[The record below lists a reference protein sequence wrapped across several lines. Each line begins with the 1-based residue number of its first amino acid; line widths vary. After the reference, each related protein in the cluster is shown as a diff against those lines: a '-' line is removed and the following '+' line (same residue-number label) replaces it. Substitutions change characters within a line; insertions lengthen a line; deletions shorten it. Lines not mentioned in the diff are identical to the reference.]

1 MSDQN
6 RQPTKYIFITG
17 GVVSSLGKGISAA
30 SIGRLLVERGLR
42 VTIQKF
48 DPYINVDP
56 GTLSPFQHGEVFV
69 TDDGAETDLDLGHY
83 ERFIDE
89 SLSQA
94 NNITTGRI
102 YLDVITKERRGDYLG
117 ATVQVVPHIT
127 DEIKHAIRRLAPS
140 RDVVITEIGGTVGDI
155 ESLPFLEAI
164 RQFRQDVGREHTL
177 FIHLTLIP
185 YIAAAGELKT
195 KPTQHSVRELMEI
208 GIQPDVLICRT
219 DRMLSDDLKRKIA
232 LFTNVDPAAVIEARD
247 VDTIYGVPLT
257 YRQQKLDDLIIA
269 KLGVQAGQPDLQQW
283 ETMVTRVRQPSN
295 GAVRIAVVGKY
306 TSLIDSYKSVQEAL
320 IHGGIAN
327 DVGVEIDWLSS
338 EDFEK
343 GIGAD
348 LLRDYEGLLIPG
360 GFGVRGV
367 EGMLDAVRWSRENE
381 LPYFGICLG
390 LQCSV
395 IEYARNVCGL
405 AGSNSAEFKGD
416 LTEAVICL
424 MDSQRQVTDMGGTM
438 RLGAYPARLAAGS
451 HAAEAYGTLEISE
464 RHRHRYEVNNEYREL
479 LSSNGMKFSGLSPDG
494 DLVEIVE
501 LPDHPWYIGCQFHP
515 ELKSRP
521 MRAHPLFR
529 AFIAAALARR
539 DAQAAIAGV
548 QSGSY
553 DGAGSGNGGNGRVS
567 SGEGQDA
574 DTGSEEVV
582 RA

>member
-1 MSDQN
+1 MIDQN

-89 SLSQA
+89 SLTQA

-102 YLDVITKERRGDYLG
+102 YQDVITKERRGDYLG
-117 ATVQVVPHIT
+117 ATVQVIPHIT
-127 DEIKHAIRRLAPS
+127 DEIKNAIRRLAPG

-177 FIHLTLIP
+177 FVHLTLIP

-219 DRMLSDDLKRKIA
+219 DRELSEELKRKTA
-232 LFTNVDPAAVIEARD
+232 LFTNVDPAGVIEARD
-247 VDTIYGVPLT
+247 VDTIYDVPLSF
-257 YRQQKLDDLIIA
+257 RQQKLDDLVVA
-269 KLGVQAGQPDLQQW
+269 KLGLQRPTPELTAWQA
-283 ETMVTRVRQPSN
+283 MVHRIREPRHGS
-295 GAVRIAVVGKY
+295 VRIAVVGKY
-306 TSLIDSYKSVQEAL
+306 VSLVDSYKSVQEAL

-327 DVGVEIDWLSS
+327 DVGVQIDWLSS
-338 EDFEK
+338 EDFER
-343 GIGAD
+343 GQGAE
-348 LLRDYEGLLIPG
+348 LLNAYDGLLIPG

-367 EGMLDAVRWSRENE
+367 EGMLDAVRWARENE
-381 LPYFGICLG
+381 LPFFGICLG
-390 LQCSV
+390 LQCAV
-395 IEYARNVCGL
+395 IEYARNMCGL
-405 AGSNSAEFKGD
+405 SASNSAEFIGD
-416 LTEAVICL
+416 LADAVICL
-424 MDSQRQVTDMGGTM
+424 MDTQRQVTDMGGTM
-438 RLGAYPARLAAGS
+438 RLGAYPARLSPGS
-451 HAAEAYGTLEISE
+451 RAAEAYDTLEISE
-464 RHRHRYEVNNEYREL
+464 RHRHRYEVNNAYREL
-479 LSSNGMKFSGLSPDG
+479 LSTHGMKFSGLSPDG
-494 DLVEIVE
+494 NLVEIVE
-501 LPDHPWYIGCQFHP
+501 LTDHPWYVGCQFHP

-521 MRAHPLFR
+521 MRAHPLF
-529 AFIAAALARR
+529 ASFIAAALVRR
-539 DAQAAIAGV
+539 QQRDRPELDLHPAEAVEA
-548 QSGSY
+548 
-553 DGAGSGNGGNGRVS
+553 
-567 SGEGQDA
+567 
-574 DTGSEEVV
+574 
-582 RA
+582 